1 MLLTSDGTANHKVAA
16 NEYGGVYAWG
26 VNGEGQLGDGSGVNQ
41 GYPVMTGTAP
51 LKMSASIIRLKP
63 YVAEPYAYGI
73 ASVDK
78 SDKPFYLFKQQ
89 GGSSE
94 LEWTV
99 LDPSRAKIR
108 IKGSSAGFTNTV
120 KTDKEIE
127 IKGLVNG
134 ETILIAKDLATGN
147 QAACRVIITD
157 GFTMPQIS
165 YGDNFGVALK
175 SDGSVW
181 TWGYNGRGRLGTAS
195 STQKAVLPQRV
206 EKYHVQKTGESFDFD
221 KVLKIAAGPD
231 YVLALREDGKVYA
244 WGSNSHYKLGNNSI
258 SSSNLGHQGLLR
270 LVSDLNALYKDS
282 PAERSEER
290 RVGKEC
296 RSRWSPY
303 H

>member
-1 MLLTSDGTANHKVAA
+1 MTSGYGSYGQIGNGKNTSENIMPVRARNSDDTADLSGVAAVAADRYGSAALMHDGTIYAWGYGSYGQLGNAEFKSSNLPVKVIADNVHGNPFEHAMLLTSDGTANHKVAA

-89 GGSSE
+89 DDSSE

-175 SDGSVW
+175 SDGSV
-181 TWGYNGRGRLGTAS
+181 
-195 STQKAVLPQRV
+195 
-206 EKYHVQKTGESFDFD
+206 
-221 KVLKIAAGPD
+221 
-231 YVLALREDGKVYA
+231 
-244 WGSNSHYKLGNNSI
+244 
-258 SSSNLGHQGLLR
+258 
-270 LVSDLNALYKDS
+270 
-282 PAERSEER
+282 
-290 RVGKEC
+290 
-296 RSRWSPY
+296 
-303 H
+303 